1 MGAQLEIFVT
11 QKPRDTF
18 GRFATQREADLSKR
32 EKRISFLERQHIIDQ
47 RKIEALIKLNEIYQS
62 LNTNRL

>member
-1 MGAQLEIFVT
+1 MGAQLEIFEK